1 MLLIRSKSESIR
13 SVGKLSL
20 IPACFGINEPVVFGL
35 PIMMNVTFL
44 IPFLIVESVNTFIAY
59 LAMYFNL
66 LNRPIFFMGG
76 TAPELLK
83 SVLSNM
89 DVRSVIY
96 WFIAV
101 AVDIMIWYPFFKIF
115 EKQKLEEE
123 QQGKPAVSS

>member
-1 MLLIRSKSESIR
+1 M
-13 SVGKLSL
+13 